1 MNGVAISG
9 VTVNQGELMESDEH
23 LRWILEQIEIAK
35 EEQEAAEAA
44 SAALKQPEAH
54 RTPLK
59 CYKRQQIPMPEN
71 AEVSDELQAW
81 LQACSLFVTPREW
94 LRMLQLRYLAITP
107 MLQENFEELSAAER
121 RPYEE
126 ESMLD
131 LRRYHTACEEHTA
144 SKEAAQKLCFEKNKL
159 VARYCASLKKERA
172 SNAIARA
179 DVAADAAAIAAAA
192 AAAVPPP
199 TLLLGTL
206 YGHELYGI
214 AWGGLTLTRTQTL
227 ALTLTLTPT
236 LTLTLTLTR
245 YFLRG
250 PDPHHVRPGWVR
262 RTHET

>member
-1 MNGVAISG
+1 MRRLVPFVELLPGGAGRSWGFLSDRSGAGGAGGAVAAGGAVGGELLLGQGGGAPGEVTFLGVALSG
-9 VTVNQGELMESDEH
+9 VTVNQAELMESDEH

-35 EEQEAAEAA
+35 GEQEAAEAA

-54 RTPLK
+54 RTPLH

-172 SNAIARA
+172 SNAIAHA
-179 DVAADAAAIAAAA
+179 DVAADAAAAAAAA

-199 TLLLGTL
+199 
-206 YGHELYGI
+206 
-214 AWGGLTLTRTQTL
+214 
-227 ALTLTLTPT
+227 P
-236 LTLTLTLTR
+236 
-245 YFLRG
+245 
-250 PDPHHVRPGWVR
+250 
-262 RTHET
+262 